1 VLKINCKDETLIIE
15 IDVRTIEVEE
25 SISGSNDFEFRD
37 FLNKHS
43 DDGNCPRLILD
54 FHKLRFINSS
64 GLGAIANLS
73 MKMRKH
79 KGELVIVSPNKEVTQ
94 VFEVTKLDQVL
105 NIVKDKETA
114 LRLFS

>member
-1 VLKINCKDETLIIE
+1 MLKINCKDETLVIELKVRIIKVDE
-15 IDVRTIEVEE
+15 N
-25 SISGSNDFEFRD
+25 ISGTNNIDFRD
-37 FLNKHS
+37 FLQEHT
-43 DDGNCPRLILD
+43 DDGSCERLILD
-54 FHKLRFINSS
+54 LTGLRFINSS

-79 KGELVIVSPNKEVTQ
+79 KSQFVIICPNKEVNQ

-114 LRLFS
+114 LQFLA